1 MKLSTSI
8 KGILGWSALALST
21 ALAQP
26 PTTTTPVIPFAPA
39 SVSTIPSNGDLN
51 PYGVA
56 FAPPRFPVANSLNP
70 GDVLVSNFNNSA
82 NLAGLG
88 STIVRFA
95 PNGTTST
102 FFQGPA
108 GVGLTGAL
116 GIVRHGL
123 VFVGNLPSKDG
134 TSATA
139 STGSLLMLNRTGTIV
154 GTITDPTVIN
164 GPWGMAVNDLGNT
177 AQIFISNVL
186 NGTVMRL
193 DLSFFEN
200 SDTVRVAATTQIGGN
215 FAHRLDPN
223 AFVLGP
229 SGLAYDA
236 NNDILYV
243 ASSADNAVYAIA
255 NAGSLQSYTATGT
268 MIYQD
273 FKHLHGALGL
283 ALAPNGDLICANSDG
298 SNVDMLQPSEIVE
311 FTTKG
316 VFVSQFQIDPEAGG
330 AFGVALMNI
339 GGAFRF
345 AAVNDNQSTLT
356 QWTVPIQ

>member
-1 MKLSTSI
+1 MKLSISI
-8 KGILGWSALALST
+8 PGILALALST
-21 ALAQP
+21 AMAQTA
-26 PTTTTPVIPFAPA
+26 TTVTTPLIPFAPA
-39 SVSTIPSNGDLN
+39 SVSTIPANGDLN

-56 FAPPRFPVANSLNP
+56 FAPPRFPAARVLNP
-70 GDVLVSNFNNSA
+70 GDVLVSNFNNSD

-88 STIVRFA
+88 STIIRMA

-102 FFQGPA
+102 FFQGPK

-116 GIVRHGL
+116 GIVRHGF

-134 TSATA
+134 TSGTAT
-139 STGSLLMLNRTGTIV
+139 SGSLLMLNRAGTIV
-154 GTITDPTVIN
+154 GTITDSTVIN

-177 AQIFISNVL
+177 AQLFISNVL

-200 SDTVRVAATTQIGGN
+200 SDTVRVSATSQIGGN
-215 FAHRLDPN
+215 YAHRLDPA

-236 NNDILYV
+236 DNDILYV
-243 ASSADNAVYAIA
+243 ASSADNAVYAIP
-255 NAGSLQSYTATGT
+255 NAGSLQSFTGTGT

-273 FKHLHGALGL
+273 FKHLHGALDL
-283 ALAPNGDLICANSDG
+283 VLAPNGDLIVANSDG
-298 SNVDMLQPSEIVE
+298 SNEDPLQPSEIVE

-316 VFVSQFQIDPEAGG
+316 QFVSQFQIDPANGG
-330 AFGVALMNI
+330 AFGIALINL

-345 AAVNDNQSTLT
+345 AAVNDNQSMLT
-356 QWTVPIQ
+356 TWTVPIQ